1 MYYLLGIII
10 GVVLSFLITAF
21 LLWILAMCFGFI
33 FTWKM
38 ALGVW
43 GLYQIGLYALKSIF
57 SRK

>member
-21 LLWILAMCFGFI
+21 LLWILAMCFEFI
-33 FTWKM
+33 FTWKI

-43 GLYQIGLYALKSIF
+43 VLYQIGLYALKSIF